1 MRGAQ
6 TTRPKSAISRP
17 KSPMP
22 SSGAQTARTS
32 SAVPNRFAPV
42 VDASARRWRI
52 LSGRISAREKAGK
65 YATTGAS
72 SGSSGGEE
80 DDAMLDVYEDNDDA
94 DIVGEADA
102 LKEYE
107 EGNSLR
113 GVKTLEV
120 GDKTLIQSIRKEI
133 LRPQKGGP
141 VPFRFSSALP
151 LSYKQEFYMELSS
164 DDSEDEEGGGG
175 NIGQRKRR
183 NTIGGN
189 NTTGG
194 IGGGGTGGVAATTG
208 GGDKP
213 KPKPKSAGA
222 NKKGG
227 GAVVKLLFKH
237 EKPINYDRPKSGTL
251 FREMAEADSEFK
263 VMYRHTN
270 FRRMPLTARQE
281 KWLEDQEAQRVKLSY
296 EVAKKLVE
304 NEALK
309 AAKKKEKGD
318 KDGKGKKDEK
328 KDKKD
333 DKKSKEAAAKAAL
346 LAAKAKPPPPKYKSA
361 TQFMQMHFPNF
372 DGDDE
377 EDRIESCGPMK
388 ITQMA
393 EVERVCDAFGHAELP
408 IKGRPVPSP
417 IITKTTSRF
426 SLICLYVT
434 LTYSTIH
441 SIDSCIFLHCC
452 SSHRECS
459 TKGFGN
465 PSRSSR
471 RCLHGRYKSH
481 KFGRINAKS
490 FTS

>member
-1 MRGAQ
+1 MLFLSISQLYSRNFSLFLNSVLSTNDTCHRHETGEYLRGAQ

-52 LSGRISAREKAGK
+52 LSGRISAREQAGK
-65 YATTGAS
+65 YAQTGAS

-94 DIVGEADA
+94 DVAGEANA

-120 GDKTLIQSIRKEI
+120 GDKTLIQSIRNEI
-133 LRPQKGGP
+133 SRPQKGGP

-164 DDSEDEEGGGG
+164 DDSDDEEGGGG
-175 NIGQRKRR
+175 GGGGGIGQRKRR
-183 NTIGGN
+183 HTIGGGDKSI
-189 NTTGG
+189 GG
-194 IGGGGTGGVAATTG
+194 MGGGGTGGAAATSG
-208 GGDKP
+208 VGDKP

-227 GAVVKLLFKH
+227 GPVVKLLFKH
-237 EKPINYDRPKSGTL
+237 EKPVNYDRPKSGTL

-281 KWLEDQEAQRVKLSY
+281 KWLEDQEAQRVKISY

-304 NEALK
+304 DEALK
-309 AAKKKEKGD
+309 AAKKKEKEGG

-408 IKGRPVPSP
+408 IKGRTFLFP
-417 IITKTTSRF
+417 
-426 SLICLYVT
+426 CNN
-434 LTYSTIH
+434 TYSPCATQI
-441 SIDSCIFLHCC
+441 I
-452 SSHRECS
+452 
-459 TKGFGN
+459 
-465 PSRSSR
+465 
-471 RCLHGRYKSH
+471 
-481 KFGRINAKS
+481 
-490 FTS
+490 